1 MENIMKDFVQN
12 YGATILYAIIT
23 AVASYIG
30 IILKNLYKKYI
41 NDQTKKDVVAT
52 CVKAVEQL
60 YTDIHGKDKLNK
72 CMESVSDMLE
82 EKGITVSETEIRML
96 IEAAVN
102 GFNGGFSKDEKAPG
116 EKEH

>member
-12 YGATILYAIIT
+12 YGATILYTIVT

-30 IILKNLYKKYI
+30 IVLKNLYKKYI

-60 YTDIHGKDKLNK
+60 YTDIRGEDKLVK
-72 CMESVSDMLE
+72 CMDSVSSMLE
-82 EKGITVSETEIRML
+82 EKGITVSKTEMRML

-102 GFNGGFSKDEKAPG
+102 GFNGGFEK
-116 EKEH
+116 

>member
-12 YGATILYAIIT
+12 YGATILYTIVT

-30 IILKNLYKKYI
+30 IVLKNLYKKYI

-60 YTDIHGKDKLNK
+60 YTDIHGEDKLNK
-72 CMESVSDMLE
+72 CMESVADMLE
-82 EKGITVSETEIRML
+82 EKGITVSETEMRML
-96 IEAAVN
+96 IEATVN
-102 GFNGGFSKDEKAPG
+102 GFNGGFEK
-116 EKEH
+116 

>member
-1 MENIMKDFVQN
+1 MENIMKEFIQN
-12 YGATILYAIIT
+12 YGATILYTIIT

-30 IILKNLYKKYI
+30 IIVKNLYKKYI

-60 YTDIHGKDKLNK
+60 YTDIHGEDKLTK
-72 CMESVSDMLE
+72 CMESVSAMLC
-82 EKGITVSETEIRML
+82 EKGITVSETEMRML

-102 GFNGGFSKDEKAPG
+102 GFNGGFAKNEA
-116 EKEH
+116 KE